1 MRISNLINKSDY
13 FILEREYPVL
23 KEAAEAE
30 HLKLI
35 SEIGLDINFNRPDSV
50 LLKIDKLLGNYQA
63 EIGFETS
70 SSYVAIKTMIEG
82 YRGNYANAADNI
94 KSFIDQLTALG

>member
-50 LLKIDKLLGNYQA
+50 LLKIDKLLGNYQT
-63 EIGFETS
+63 EIGFETT
-70 SSYVAIKTMIEG
+70 SSYVAIKTMI
-82 YRGNYANAADNI
+82 
-94 KSFIDQLTALG
+94 